1 MNLLTYDT
9 IIFELICYDTML
21 QNNDDKSKAEL
32 LQIQQKIQPKF
43 GTITANLAV
52 LGVRAFKSNCF
63 QCFVI

>member
-1 MNLLTYDT
+1 MNLLTYDK

-32 LQIQQKIQPKF
+32 QIQQKIRPKF

-52 LGVRAFKSNCF
+52 LGVRAF
-63 QCFVI
+63 